1 MEIPADGLLAGI
13 SVIGGIG
20 MLWIAI
26 SYLMMLVS
34 GFGLGYGAVR
44 GMMRLCGLRD
54 KKLNPVY
61 YLMTGFVILTVYAQ
75 IVSLFTA
82 VTYVFA
88 FAAFGTAVILLAAFR
103 KSVLRGIKESLK
115 NVRWFEWILFLV
127 FTVFVMFLTSLYP
140 KQYDNYLYQAQML
153 RYYEEYGYIK
163 GMANISTRLGFNNS
177 VYALMALYSFKGIYG
192 FSLHTVNSAL
202 CLFFGIYAIH
212 GVCRVRKTGAYVS
225 TGLRAAIIAYVFY
238 NAETFNCIGT
248 DVSAGIFGFLI
259 LSLFA
264 EAVEQRE
271 KDTFSYGLIAL
282 FIVYVITIKVS
293 MAMLVLLVL
302 YPAVRMIRKKE
313 WKRIGVFISAGLL
326 ILLPWLIRNVL
337 ISGWLIYPF
346 PALDLFDVKWKVPY
360 ESAVYETVLIRGW
373 ARIPTGGVYNT
384 MQMAFGE
391 WFPVW
396 FGALPLRYRL
406 LLYLNIVIAVYEVL
420 EAIYGIWKKK
430 WNLLCWGLLKIT
442 VFAGVL
448 YWFLS
453 APDIRFG
460 WCYLVALPVIGIFS
474 SEIWQRMEKI
484 SVFKIQV
491 SGVIFVCMVLLTC
504 AYTFVKANCA
514 EVFKTSVAGRIN
526 LQAFYIYQGDFSQ
539 LPVEEYE
546 INGDIFYY
554 SPVGDQ
560 AGYYGF
566 PGTTDKAL
574 LENLGYLGERFED
587 GVYYKK

>member
-44 GMMRLCGLRD
+44 SMMRLCGLRD

-103 KSVLRGIKESLK
+103 KSVLWGIKESLK
-115 NVRWFEWILFLV
+115 SVRWFEWILFLV

-259 LSLFA
+259 LSLLA

-271 KDTFSYGLIAL
+271 K
-282 FIVYVITIKVS
+282 V
-293 MAMLVLLVL
+293 
-302 YPAVRMIRKKE
+302 
-313 WKRIGVFISAGLL
+313 
-326 ILLPWLIRNVL
+326 
-337 ISGWLIYPF
+337 
-346 PALDLFDVKWKVPY
+346 
-360 ESAVYETVLIRGW
+360 
-373 ARIPTGGVYNT
+373 
-384 MQMAFGE
+384 
-391 WFPVW
+391 
-396 FGALPLRYRL
+396 
-406 LLYLNIVIAVYEVL
+406 
-420 EAIYGIWKKK
+420 
-430 WNLLCWGLLKIT
+430 
-442 VFAGVL
+442 
-448 YWFLS
+448 
-453 APDIRFG
+453 
-460 WCYLVALPVIGIFS
+460 
-474 SEIWQRMEKI
+474 
-484 SVFKIQV
+484 
-491 SGVIFVCMVLLTC
+491 
-504 AYTFVKANCA
+504 
-514 EVFKTSVAGRIN
+514 
-526 LQAFYIYQGDFSQ
+526 
-539 LPVEEYE
+539 
-546 INGDIFYY
+546 
-554 SPVGDQ
+554 
-560 AGYYGF
+560 
-566 PGTTDKAL
+566 
-574 LENLGYLGERFED
+574 
-587 GVYYKK
+587 

>member
-1 MEIPADGLLAGI
+1 
-13 SVIGGIG
+13 
-20 MLWIAI
+20 MLWMAI
-26 SYLMMLVS
+26 SYLMMLIS
-34 GFGLGYGAVR
+34 GFGLGYAAVR
-44 GMMRLCGLRD
+44 GIMHLCGLRD
-54 KKLNPVY
+54 KKLNPVC

-88 FAAFGTAVILLAAFR
+88 LIALGTAVVLLLLFH
-103 KSVLRGIKESLK
+103 KSVARGIKACLK
-115 NVRWFEWILFLV
+115 NVKWYEWILFLI
-127 FTVFVMFLTSLYP
+127 FTIFVMFLTSLYP

-177 VYALMALYSFKGIYG
+177 IYALMALYSFKGIYG
-192 FSLHTVNSAL
+192 FSLHTVNSAF
-202 CLFFGIYAIH
+202 CLFFGIFAIH
-212 GVCRVRKTGAYVS
+212 GVCHVGETKAYVS
-225 TGLRAAIIAYVFY
+225 TGLRAAIVAYVFY
-238 NAETFNCIGT
+238 NAELFNCIGT

-259 LSLFA
+259 LILFA
-264 EAVEQRE
+264 EAVEQKE

-282 FIVYVITIKVS
+282 FIVYVATIKVS
-293 MAMLVLLVL
+293 MAMLGILVL
-302 YPAVRMIRKKE
+302 YPVVMMIRKKE
-313 WKRIGVFISAGLL
+313 WKRIGVFIPAGLL
-326 ILLPWLIRNVL
+326 ILVPWLIRNVL

-360 ESAVYETVLIRGW
+360 ESAVYETALIKGW
-373 ARIPTGGVYNT
+373 ARIQTSKVFDT
-384 MQMAFGE
+384 MEMAFGE

-396 FGALPLRYRL
+396 FRALPLRYRL
-406 LLYLNIVIAVYEVL
+406 LLYVNAIVVVYEVL
-420 EAIYGIWKKK
+420 ELIYSIWKKK
-430 WNLLCWGLLKIT
+430 QEVFRWGLLKIT
-442 VFAGVL
+442 VLAGVL
-448 YWFLS
+448 YWLLS

-460 WCYLVALPVIGIFS
+460 WCYLVALPVIGIFTS
-474 SEIWQRMEKI
+474 VIWQKIEKI
-484 SVFKIQV
+484 SVSKIQV
-491 SGVIFVCMVLLTC
+491 GGVVFVCMVLLTC
-504 AYTFVKANCA
+504 AYTFIKADCA
-514 EVFKTSVAGRIN
+514 EVLKTSVVGRIN
-526 LQAFYIYQGDFSQ
+526 LQAFYIYQGDFSV

-560 AGYYGF
+560 TGYYGF